1 MDNCGC
7 ASGSPFNS
15 DNSMNSLNSMN
26 SMNSMNNL
34 NNMNPGL
41 NGNMNANGNNSNAVL
56 NNVGNTVQQLPNTNL
71 QSNNAAASEILKAI
85 AKNNIQQLNAEAEM
99 EAQQQNNNGAN
110 NNNGIALNNGN
121 ANAAPV
127 NNNNNVAASNLSM
140 TNAALLT
147 IAIIV
152 GLAWNDTIKYYIGR
166 MIKLNKG
173 SPYLYLYYALIV
185 TLVAV
190 IAHNLVSRN

>member
-7 ASGSPFNS
+7 NSGSPFNN
-15 DNSMNSLNSMN
+15 DNGMNNMN
-26 SMNSMNNL
+26 SMNSMNN
-34 NNMNPGL
+34 MNPAM

-99 EAQQQNNNGAN
+99 EAQQNVA
-110 NNNGIALNNGN
+110 NGN
-121 ANAAPV
+121 ANANA
-127 NNNNNVAASNLSM
+127 NANVANVNVVPLNNAVANNSPASGSLSM

-147 IAIIV
+147 IAVIV
-152 GLAWNDTIKYYIGR
+152 ALAWNDTIKYYIGR

-173 SPYLYLYYALIV
+173 SPYLYLYYSLIV

>member
-7 ASGSPFNS
+7 NSGSPFNS
-15 DNSMNSLNSMN
+15 DNGMNSMN
-26 SMNSMNNL
+26 SMNSMNNM
-34 NNMNPGL
+34 NSMNPAM

-99 EAQQQNNNGAN
+99 EAQQNNT
-110 NNNGIALNNGN
+110 N
-121 ANAAPV
+121 ANANANANVANVNVAPV
-127 NNNNNVAASNLSM
+127 NNAVANNSHASGNLSM

-147 IAIIV
+147 IAVIV
-152 GLAWNDTIKYYIGR
+152 ALAWNDTIKYYIGR

-173 SPYLYLYYALIV
+173 SPYLYLYYSLIV

>member
-7 ASGSPFNS
+7 NSGSPFNS
-15 DNSMNSLNSMN
+15 DNGMNNMNGMN
-26 SMNSMNNL
+26 SMNSMNNM
-34 NNMNPGL
+34 NSMNPAM

-85 AKNNIQQLNAEAEM
+85 AKNNIQQLNAEVEM
-99 EAQQQNNNGAN
+99 EAQQNNT
-110 NNNGIALNNGN
+110 N
-121 ANAAPV
+121 ANANGNVANVNVAPV
-127 NNNNNVAASNLSM
+127 NNAVANNSHASGNLSM

-147 IAIIV
+147 IAVIV
-152 GLAWNDTIKYYIGR
+152 ALAWNDTIKYYIGR

-173 SPYLYLYYALIV
+173 SPYLYLYYSLIV

>member
-1 MDNCGC
+1 
-7 ASGSPFNS
+7 
-15 DNSMNSLNSMN
+15 
-26 SMNSMNNL
+26 
-34 NNMNPGL
+34 MNPGL

-110 NNNGIALNNGN
+110 NANNANNGIALNNGN

>member
-1 MDNCGC
+1 MDLIIFIINTWGNNNFYVYSIMDNCGC

-15 DNSMNSLNSMN
+15 DNSMNSLN

-99 EAQQQNNNGAN
+99 G
-110 NNNGIALNNGN
+110 
-121 ANAAPV
+121 PSV
-127 NNNNNVAASNLSM
+127 S
-140 TNAALLT
+140 TF
-147 IAIIV
+147 
-152 GLAWNDTIKYYIGR
+152 ND
-166 MIKLNKG
+166 
-173 SPYLYLYYALIV
+173 SE
-185 TLVAV
+185 
-190 IAHNLVSRN
+190 

>member
-7 ASGSPFNS
+7 NSGSPFNN
-15 DNSMNSLNSMN
+15 DNGMN
-26 SMNSMNNL
+26 SMNGM
-34 NNMNPGL
+34 NNMNSMNPAM

-99 EAQQQNNNGAN
+99 EAQQNVA
-110 NNNGIALNNGN
+110 NGN
-121 ANAAPV
+121 ANGNVANVNVTPV
-127 NNNNNVAASNLSM
+127 NNVAANNSSASGSLSM

-147 IAIIV
+147 LAIIV

-173 SPYLYLYYALIV
+173 SPYLYLYYSLIV

-190 IAHNLVSRN
+190 IAHNLVGRN

>member
-1 MDNCGC
+1 
-7 ASGSPFNS
+7 
-15 DNSMNSLNSMN
+15 MN
-26 SMNSMNNL
+26 SMNPAM
-34 NNMNPGL
+34 

-99 EAQQQNNNGAN
+99 EAQQNVA
-110 NNNGIALNNGN
+110 NGN
-121 ANAAPV
+121 ANANGNVANVNVAPV
-127 NNNNNVAASNLSM
+127 NNAVANNSPASGSLSM

-147 IAIIV
+147 IAVIV
-152 GLAWNDTIKYYIGR
+152 ALAWNDTIKYYIGR

-173 SPYLYLYYALIV
+173 SPYLYLYYSLIV

>member
-7 ASGSPFNS
+7 NSGSPFNN
-15 DNSMNSLNSMN
+15 DNGMN
-26 SMNSMNNL
+26 SMNSMNNM
-34 NNMNPGL
+34 NSMNSMNPVM

-99 EAQQQNNNGAN
+99 EAQQNVAN
-110 NNNGIALNNGN
+110 ANGN
-121 ANAAPV
+121 VANVNVAPV
-127 NNNNNVAASNLSM
+127 NNAVANNSPASGSLSM

-147 IAIIV
+147 LAVIV
-152 GLAWNDTIKYYIGR
+152 ALAWNDTIKYYIGR

-173 SPYLYLYYALIV
+173 SPYLYLYYSLIV